1 MVAVV
6 TREVGLPRAK
16 VTPNYLRHAL
26 KTLLDT
32 HVTQQRDYHHAKAKR
47 LTAVHHNLDALSEWM
62 FRLAVLSVAIYLGLQ
77 AAAWLKLFDKA
88 LLKELSKIFT
98 FLGVLLPTFG
108 GAIAGIRYF
117 GDFERFAAI
126 SEVTAQKLDNVHAR
140 IALLLK
146 APDAAMDYGP
156 VAELAHAADD
166 IVVSEIE
173 NWQAVFGGKQMTVPV

>member
-1 MVAVV
+1 
-6 TREVGLPRAK
+6 
-16 VTPNYLRHAL
+16 
-26 KTLLDT
+26 LLDP

-47 LTAVHHNLDALSEWM
+47 LTAVHHNLDQVSEWM
-62 FRLAVLSVAIYLGLQ
+62 FRLAVVSVAVYLGLQ
-77 AAAWLKLFDKA
+77 IAVWQEWFDKGV
-88 LLKELSKIFT
+88 LKELSKGFT

-140 IALLLK
+140 IALLAK
-146 APDAAMDYGP
+146 APDAHMDYGP
-156 VAELAHAADD
+156 VADIAHAADD

-173 NWQAVFGGKQMTVPV
+173 NWQAVFGGKQITVPV